1 MWCLSPHRLSP
12 LGAPDAVPQ
21 NEADEEDPSPLHV
34 VYDSKTSL
42 EKLSSTPELMALRN
56 KAQFLM
62 AHCRV
67 SINSV
72 DFNICDAESCHH
84 CTKVRQK
91 WRDVTPDPLPK
102 VPKFLDPVEGSAG
115 LEGHFP
121 TYLESI
127 DACRELPEGIPLAKG
142 ESVFV
147 CPLCPCWKTL
157 KHATLK
163 RHMRVVHGRSKRNLS
178 QKPPPKRAKRAKAYR
193 GVDKVVPHKRRGEEE
208 SEGEDEAEVEAIVG
222 KAMRDGVVHYVVRW
236 KGYGEGDDTEEP
248 AESLRHCQDLVDA
261 YERENGDETMYEP
274 ERIIKSVKRRG
285 KVHYQVRWKGFG
297 AESDTVEPEDNLPP
311 WLLEQFR
318 CDSGVVDI

>member
-1 MWCLSPHRLSP
+1 MH
-12 LGAPDAVPQ
+12 
-21 NEADEEDPSPLHV
+21 
-34 VYDSKTSL
+34 SL
-42 EKLSSTPELMALRN
+42 ALI
-56 KAQFLM
+56 L
-62 AHCRV
+62 V
-67 SINSV
+67 V
-72 DFNICDAESCHH
+72 DFVEAFHSALCFCWIPICVALLWHL
-84 CTKVRQK
+84 K
-91 WRDVTPDPLPK
+91 
-102 VPKFLDPVEGSAG
+102 SAG

-208 SEGEDEAEVEAIVG
+208 SEGEDEAKVEAIVG

-248 AESLRHCQDLVDA
+248 AESLRHCQELVDA

-297 AESDTVEPEDNLPP
+297 AESDTVEPEGNLPP